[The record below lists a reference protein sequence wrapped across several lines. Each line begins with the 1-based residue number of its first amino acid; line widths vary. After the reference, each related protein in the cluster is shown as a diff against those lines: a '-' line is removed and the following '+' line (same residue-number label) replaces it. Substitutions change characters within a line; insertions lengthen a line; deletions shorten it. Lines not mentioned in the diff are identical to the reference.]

1 MHTNL
6 ILWFKGTMQR
16 SKLFKFCYDFTGC
29 KIEYFRILV
38 RVRNCKW
45 REEACVLLLEGQG
58 SIEADGK
65 AQTLEYTWQ
74 RKRSQDGEDC
84 EAN

>member
-1 MHTNL
+1 
-6 ILWFKGTMQR
+6 MQR
-16 SKLFKFCYDFTGC
+16 LKPFKFCCDFTGC

-38 RVRNCKW
+38 RVWYTKW
-45 REEACVLLLEGQG
+45 RGEARVLLEGQG

-74 RKRSQDGEDC
+74 QKHLHNGEDC

>member
-1 MHTNL
+1 
-6 ILWFKGTMQR
+6 MQR
-16 SKLFKFCYDFTGC
+16 WKPFKFCYDFTCC

-45 REEACVLLLEGQG
+45 RGEARVLLEGQG

-65 AQTLEYTWQ
+65 ARTPEYTWQ
-74 RKRSQDGEDC
+74 RKRLHDGEDC